1 MMIAMGGDRFTE
13 RREQEGLYEILIKA
27 QKEYAWPTQSVYVTG
42 ACTLAY
48 NPLISNRQEHLK
60 EVWGW

>member
-1 MMIAMGGDRFTE
+1 MGGDRFTE

-27 QKEYAWPTQSVYVTG
+27 QKEYAWPTQSV
-42 ACTLAY
+42 
-48 NPLISNRQEHLK
+48 QEHLK

>member
-27 QKEYAWPTQSVYVTG
+27 QKEYAWPTQSVYVTIVSLL
-42 ACTLAY
+42 ACGSLT
-48 NPLISNRQEHLK
+48 SNRQEHLR